1 MEDQLNQKDIVY
13 LKEAINELK
22 TATTNGF
29 ANVNIRLDIMT
40 ETFIKREELYRE
52 LADRDKDI
60 VALQDNQKWVVRT
73 VIGVVI
79 LALLSLI
86 VINT

>member
-29 ANVNIRLDIMT
+29 ANVNVRLDIMT

-52 LADRDKDI
+52 LADRDKEI
-60 VALQDNQKWVVRT
+60 EALKDNQKWVVRT
-73 VIGVVI
+73 IIGVV
-79 LALLSLI
+79 LVALISLLI
-86 VINT
+86 VNT